1 MIRIVIENI
10 ILFLLPSV
18 AYFAYVYLRRA
29 DKADGP
35 NDAAQIWDDAPILWL
50 MLAGAVLMLAVT
62 LTFATFEG
70 GSPDQKYIPPRLEN
84 GKLIPG
90 HFE

>member
-29 DKADGP
+29 DRAIKPGDH
-35 NDAAQIWDDAPILWL
+35 AQIWDDAPIIWL
-50 MLAGAVLMLAVT
+50 MLAGAVLMLGVT

-70 GSPDQKYIPPRLEN
+70 GTPDQIYHPPTMKDGELV
-84 GKLIPG
+84 PG
-90 HFE
+90 YFE